1 MLRARHR
8 PITVS
13 ARAARLVRALS
24 STIVGNI
31 DCDQTRL
38 LLIVER
44 GVERLYR
51 GPHGIERRHESSQ
64 SLLERI
70 LANSSARQPPGCSHE
85 STGPLSE
92 RNRRLGWGASRR
104 RKRSIR
110 PLGFDRPPHS
120 DLSIDNNSPVGAPRR
135 LKKRTKLPPAWI
147 GRARNV
153 ARFETWLA
161 QQSSHNELTI
171 TWRVLPR
178 LGGTLPKV
186 GRHAQLIPADS
197 GGRSDRPL
205 TSAVRL
211 IDGDFR

>member
-1 MLRARHR
+1 M
-8 PITVS
+8 
-13 ARAARLVRALS
+13 
-24 STIVGNI
+24 
-31 DCDQTRL
+31 
-38 LLIVER
+38 
-44 GVERLYR
+44 
-51 GPHGIERRHESSQ
+51 
-64 SLLERI
+64 
-70 LANSSARQPPGCSHE
+70 ANSSARQPPGCSHE

-171 TWRVLPR
+171 TWRVPPR

-211 IDGDFR
+211 IHRRRLSCREANVEGDAKTASFEPARPPGICYFPVQRTEYSPTGGCRGYGLNEDKEDDNCNLPSVLGCR

>member
-1 MLRARHR
+1 M
-8 PITVS
+8 
-13 ARAARLVRALS
+13 
-24 STIVGNI
+24 
-31 DCDQTRL
+31 
-38 LLIVER
+38 
-44 GVERLYR
+44 
-51 GPHGIERRHESSQ
+51 
-64 SLLERI
+64 
-70 LANSSARQPPGCSHE
+70 ANSSARQPPGCSHE

-171 TWRVLPR
+171 TWRVPPR
-178 LGGTLPKV
+178 LGGTLPKA
-186 GRHAQLIPADS
+186 GRHAQLIPAGS
-197 GGRSDRPL
+197 GARSDRPL
-205 TSAVRL
+205 TSVVRP
-211 IDGDFR
+211 IHRRDFRAGRRTSRGVQRRHHSSLRGHRGYAIFQSNRLSIRRRGVAEAMGLTRTRRTTIAIYRRF